1 MSLTKRI
8 LAALVLGIACG
19 FLVRAHPAPALL
31 KLVNLIEPIGML
43 WVNAIRMT
51 VVPLVVSL
59 LITGVASSSNISAV
73 RGIGWRALASFLG
86 LLVFCAV
93 TALLI
98 VPPLFS
104 WFHMDQSTIASLG
117 GNAAGM
123 TTAPNVPRFSEW
135 VVDIVPTNPIRAASD
150 GAMLPLVVFALVF
163 GLALLKVPG
172 NRRDAVVTFFQGIGD
187 AMLVIVRVIIELAPI
202 GVFALMLPVVS
213 RTGIVAAG
221 SLGYYIMVMV
231 IVSVVQT
238 LSLYPVAVAI
248 GRVPVIRFAQAVFA
262 PQAIALTSSSS
273 LASLPALLESGNRRL
288 HLPSNVT
295 GVVLPLAV
303 STFKVATPASWLV
316 AAIFLARLYGVQ
328 LAPTQ
333 LVVIALT
340 AILTS
345 FSVPGVPHGWLLVIS
360 PLVVTM
366 GIPAAGIGLLIAID
380 SIADPFL
387 TTVNVTG
394 DMAAAVIVSRN
405 RRFAEVKQGLSDVT
419 AAAKVHLSV

>member
-31 KLVNLIEPIGML
+31 KLVNLVEPIGML

-104 WFHMDQSTIASLG
+104 WFHIDQSTIASLG
-117 GNAAGM
+117 GNTAGM

-163 GLALLKVPG
+163 GLALLKIDG

-213 RTGIVAAG
+213 RTGIGAAS
-221 SLGYYIMVMV
+221 SLGYYIVVMV
-231 IVSVVQT
+231 IVSAIQI
-238 LSLYPVAVAI
+238 LSLYPAATAI
-248 GRVPVIRFAQAVFA
+248 GRVPVIRFAQAVFP

-273 LASLPALLESGNRRL
+273 LASLPALLESSNRKL

-295 GVVLPLAV
+295 GMVLPLAV

-380 SIADPFL
+380 SIADPFV

-394 DMAAAVIVSRN
+394 DMAATVIVARN
-405 RRFAEVKQGLSDVT
+405 RRFAEVEQGLSDVT
-419 AAAKVHLSV
+419 AATKVHLSV

>member
-1 MSLTKRI
+1 M
-8 LAALVLGIACG
+8 
-19 FLVRAHPAPALL
+19 
-31 KLVNLIEPIGML
+31 
-43 WVNAIRMT
+43 
-51 VVPLVVSL
+51 
-59 LITGVASSSNISAV
+59 
-73 RGIGWRALASFLG
+73 
-86 LLVFCAV
+86 
-93 TALLI
+93 
-98 VPPLFS
+98 
-104 WFHMDQSTIASLG
+104 
-117 GNAAGM
+117 
-123 TTAPNVPRFSEW
+123 
-135 VVDIVPTNPIRAASD
+135 
-150 GAMLPLVVFALVF
+150 
-163 GLALLKVPG
+163 
-172 NRRDAVVTFFQGIGD
+172 
-187 AMLVIVRVIIELAPI
+187 
-202 GVFALMLPVVS
+202 
-213 RTGIVAAG
+213 
-221 SLGYYIMVMV
+221 
-231 IVSVVQT
+231 
-238 LSLYPVAVAI
+238 
-248 GRVPVIRFAQAVFA
+248 IRFAQAVFA

-380 SIADPFL
+380 SIADPFV

-405 RRFAEVKQGLSDVT
+405 RRFAEVEQELSEVT
-419 AAAKVHLSV
+419 ATQVR